1 MRDYK
6 IIPIDGQTWQIEDCF
21 HDLMY
26 LLEGE
31 ESAILIDAGIGIP
44 GLKEV
49 VQTLTHKPVD
59 VIFSHGH
66 LDHIGGIRDFETF

>member
-49 VQTLTHKPVD
+49 VQTLTHKPRCD
-59 VIFSHGH
+59 LQPRPSGSY
-66 LDHIGGIRDFETF
+66 RRNP